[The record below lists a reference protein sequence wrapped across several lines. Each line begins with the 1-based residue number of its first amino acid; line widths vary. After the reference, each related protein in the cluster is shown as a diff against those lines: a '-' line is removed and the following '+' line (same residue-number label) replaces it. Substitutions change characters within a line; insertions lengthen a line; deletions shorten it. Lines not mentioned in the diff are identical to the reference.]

1 MSDTNTVEVRIL
13 DKDYL
18 VACPPEQQGA
28 LKRAADHLDTKVR
41 EIRASGKIHGTER
54 IIVMAALNLTYE
66 LMQNDASQTL
76 GKTILD
82 DLEGKL
88 DKALANA

>member
-1 MSDTNTVEVRIL
+1 
-13 DKDYL
+13 
-18 VACPPEQQGA
+18 
-28 LKRAADHLDTKVR
+28 
-41 EIRASGKIHGTER
+41 
-54 IIVMAALNLTYE
+54 MAALNLTYE

-88 DKALANA
+88 DKALSNA